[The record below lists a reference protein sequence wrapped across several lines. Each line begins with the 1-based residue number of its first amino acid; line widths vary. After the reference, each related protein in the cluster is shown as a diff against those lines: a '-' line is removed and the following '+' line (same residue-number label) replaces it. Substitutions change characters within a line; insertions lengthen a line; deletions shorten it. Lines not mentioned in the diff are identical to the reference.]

1 MDLDT
6 LLWEAVD
13 RGASDLHL
21 RAGSPPVMRVDG
33 EMVPFLEVGALTP
46 AETRALAEQIL
57 RHHQIELEP
66 YREIDVGYALRELGR
81 FRVNIFTHSGQVGIV
96 LRIMPPDPLT
106 IAELNL
112 PAVLARVA
120 EEERGLVL
128 VTGVTGSGKSTTLAA
143 MIDHINRT
151 RARHIITVED
161 PIEYVHTD
169 KRSLITQRQLGLD
182 TRSFSDAL
190 RAALR
195 QDPDVILIG
204 EMRDK
209 ETIDTALLAAETGHL
224 VFSTLH
230 TLDAAETLN
239 RILSTYPP
247 HQQPQIRTQLAE
259 VLRSVISQRLLPR
272 ADGEGLVPAVEI
284 LINTPFVSECLRDPK
299 NTGRIRDAMAEGTA
313 QYGMQT
319 FDQSLLG
326 LVQAGLITEEVALA
340 AATSPN
346 DLKLKLR
353 GIVSGLDSS
362 LSVGPEQFRPR

>member
-1 MDLDT
+1 MRLAETDGALDRREVT
-6 LLWEAVD
+6 AIRHFFQHRLGYRGERLLWI
-13 RGASDLHL
+13 RDLIKES
-21 RAGSPPVMRVDG
+21 R
-33 EMVPFLEVGALTP
+33 
-46 AETRALAEQIL
+46 
-57 RHHQIELEP
+57 RHPKSVTQLC
-66 YREIDVGYALRELGR
+66 RELRENYGLQER
-81 FRVNIFTHSGQVGIV
+81 LIV
-96 LRIMPPDPLT
+96 LQ
-106 IAELNL
+106 
-112 PAVLARVA
+112 VLARVA